1 MNLCYLAKF
10 GKNKFNLWHMLLGA
24 IAGGA
29 HTARAHMCGSPLI
42 EVIIRRIYRELI
54 HVVKNLCVCVCVC
67 VCALVPDKVST
78 IGLKL
83 NVTLTAPF

>member
-29 HTARAHMCGSPLI
+29 HTVSQQNPSSAIAP
-42 EVIIRRIYRELI
+42 
-54 HVVKNLCVCVCVC
+54 
-67 VCALVPDKVST
+67 VST
-78 IGLKL
+78 PEDVGAGSKYAAQASSHIVLEAAQQPPPL
-83 NVTLTAPF
+83 HELP